1 MRLFLFQGRD
11 ICTPEGRT
19 CIEKNS
25 GQNFSCSVNCVGM
38 YADIQRTHEDT
49 ADIENHAMMTNIRGK
64 GQEANRKKI
73 EKLVHEYNAYKKSKL
88 RNFKFNPAR
97 ASAQFGEF
105 SHNIFCSYY
114 VFAKGEEQPP
124 STLRL
129 VQIYLD
135 TATFDEIE
143 RDEKVKFTAALGL
156 VGGTMELL
164 TGISIING
172 IEVVYYS
179 SK

>member
-1 MRLFLFQGRD
+1 
-11 ICTPEGRT
+11 
-19 CIEKNS
+19 
-25 GQNFSCSVNCVGM
+25 M

-105 SHNIFCSYY
+105 SQNIFCSYY
-114 VFAKGEEQPP
+114 LQ
-124 STLRL
+124 
-129 VQIYLD
+129 
-135 TATFDEIE
+135 
-143 RDEKVKFTAALGL
+143 KVKNNHHLP
-156 VGGTMELL
+156 
-164 TGISIING
+164 
-172 IEVVYYS
+172 
-179 SK
+179 